1 MADLFVEMP
10 FDAEVWPA
18 CTFEPLT
25 LAIVLPFA
33 SQSPWKFRYIS
44 FVSDYNRSLQM
55 LWKDDFRMGGDSLLN
70 LLLTSRALESLPE
83 NMVRKCYKVSR
94 EEDHRVVQS
103 QEEDGLDLTYEDNKL
118 RYFVA
123 RNGDHLIIPFQC
135 ELYHF

>member
-1 MADLFVEMP
+1 
-10 FDAEVWPA
+10 
-18 CTFEPLT
+18 
-25 LAIVLPFA
+25 
-33 SQSPWKFRYIS
+33 
-44 FVSDYNRSLQM
+44 M

-70 LLLTSRALESLPE
+70 LLLTSRALEILPE